1 MESIRLWLN
10 GKRNYQKG
18 VELYLAHGQD
28 PTLKR
33 MFSQEAES
41 DYKRK
46 RLYESLKALITTPP
60 PISKPVA
67 SPTKPPP
74 AKGVVLIPGESR
86 WNDFMDEVEASFH
99 AKWKPLYVEMM
110 DLVTR
115 IGDIA
120 QAGAKDKEKELLAGK
135 MALRILNLDDQI
147 EAIYAERDHYLATGG
162 MLEER
167 PYGDPC
173 IDPMLIPLKLANH
186 QRYIRECRAKLQKDP
201 SQTNLATLIKK
212 HEWFV
217 DYYSKQLNKK

>member
-10 GKRNYQKG
+10 GNRNYAKG
-18 VELYLAHGQD
+18 VQLYLAHGSD

-33 MFSQEAES
+33 IFSQEGES
-41 DYKRK
+41 DFRKK
-46 RLYESLKALITTPP
+46 RLVECLQNLLQPCKNPKPAPSPQKAAEP
-60 PISKPVA
+60 
-67 SPTKPPP
+67 KPP
-74 AKGVVLIPGESR
+74 VLIPGESK
-86 WNDFMDEVEASFH
+86 WSDYMDEVEASLH
-99 AKWKPLYVEMM
+99 AKWKPLFVEMM

-115 IGDIA
+115 VGDVA
-120 QAGAKDKEKELLAGK
+120 QAGAKDREKEMLAGK

-173 IDPMLIPLKLANH
+173 IDPMLMPLKLANH
-186 QRYIRECRAKLQKDP
+186 QRYIRECKAKLQKDP